1 VDGVLTVGSLSRRVA
16 PPVLLDVAKQVR
28 ASLGAWM
35 YPHKPVPWS
44 RGYGSYR
51 NRYVTTTIHDT
62 ALLDRFRRAERLPD
76 GHGIGLDER
85 CVEYPWCLSN
95 LPGGA
100 AVLDAGSVLN
110 HRYILDHQAL
120 ATATLHILT
129 LAPEREAQWQR
140 GISYL
145 YGDLRD
151 IPIRDDF
158 YDVIVCLSTL
168 EHVGLDN
175 EAYTGD
181 PPEAGDHRG
190 DFTLAIRELR
200 RVLRPGGTL
209 LLSVPYGV
217 YENRQTIQ
225 QFDRALLQQA
235 VDAFS
240 VPKTVSA
247 TFFRYQERGW
257 QVATQDECDD
267 ARFGIWGTPDAD
279 KIPGALPAAEA
290 VACVKLQG

>member
-1 VDGVLTVGSLSRRVA
+1 
-16 PPVLLDVAKQVR
+16 
-28 ASLGAWM
+28 
-35 YPHKPVPWS
+35 
-44 RGYGSYR
+44 
-51 NRYVTTTIHDT
+51 
-62 ALLDRFRRAERLPD
+62 
-76 GHGIGLDER
+76 
-85 CVEYPWCLSN
+85 
-95 LPGGA
+95 
-100 AVLDAGSVLN
+100 VLDAGSVLN
-110 HRYILDHQAL
+110 HRFILDHHAL

-129 LAPEREAQWQR
+129 LAPEGEAQWQR

-175 EAYTGD
+175 EEYTGEPTD
-181 PPEAGDHRG
+181 ARDQRG
-190 DFTLAIRELR
+190 DFTPAIRELR

-217 YENRQTIQ
+217 YENRSRIQ

-240 VPKTVSA
+240 SPKTVSA
-247 TFFRYQERGW
+247 TFFRYQEQGW
-257 QVATQDECDD
+257 QVAAQDECDD
-267 ARFGIWGTPDAD
+267 ARFGVWGTSEAG
-279 KIPGALPAAEA
+279 KIAGALPAAEA
-290 VACVKLQG
+290 VACVKLRG